1 MKLEMKKVS
10 IVLIPPALFII
21 SVALLI
27 AFLLGCEKKDP
38 PRAEEDPTITT
49 YKVASKLVRSYV
61 EATGTIQADTIGGA
75 KILSPLPG
83 AVETIFVKNGDTV
96 NKGKPLLAIRSTDV
110 SDTYSAYLSSSSQ
123 LRQTERTYRL
133 NKELLTVG
141 AITKNDFLNSESAYE
156 QAKALSEGLKR
167 KLATYGASSSASIN
181 ASSISS
187 SPKDFQDRLVIK
199 APVDGR
205 VADIQAHIGDRFDTS
220 TPFMTIANPDR
231 IMVVANIYDTDI
243 PRIKKDKEVSFS
255 TDVFPSKTFTGVISN
270 ISDVEDVD
278 TKTIKTYIK
287 ITGDKSVL
295 KQNMFLKIKI
305 LDGEITVPEI
315 PKTAMIY
322 KDGKFYVNVKQNP
335 KQNLKQG
342 NVFALKEIKP
352 VRDVSEKI
360 MAVEGLNEGDEIA
373 YSAIDMEKP

>member
-1 MKLEMKKVS
+1 MNKIS
-10 IVLIPPALFII
+10 IVLIPP
-21 SVALLI
+21 VLLI
-27 AFLLGCEKKDP
+27 ILAAFIPGCEKKVP
-38 PRAEEDPTITT
+38 PKVEEAPRITT

-83 AVETIFVKNGDTV
+83 SVETIFVKNGDTV
-96 NKGKPLLAIRSTDV
+96 SKGKPLLAIRSTDV

-123 LRQTERTYRL
+123 LRQTERAYRL
-133 NKELLTVG
+133 NKELLSVG
-141 AITKNDFLNSESAYE
+141 AITKNDFLNSESTYE

-167 KLATYGASSSASIN
+167 KLAAYGASSSAS
-181 ASSISS
+181 SL
-187 SPKDFQDRLVIK
+187 KDFQDRLVIK

-205 VADIQAHIGDRFDTS
+205 VADILAHIGDRFDTS
-220 TPFMTIANPDR
+220 TPLMTIANPDR

-255 TDVFPSKTFTGVISN
+255 TDVFPSKTFMGVISN

-287 ITGDKSVL
+287 ITGEKGVF

-322 KDGKFYVNVKQNP
+322 KDGKFYVN
-335 KQNLKQG
+335 LKRG
-342 NVFALKEIKP
+342 NAFALKEIKP

-360 MAVEGLNEGDEIA
+360 MAVEGLNEGDEVA
-373 YSAIDMEKP
+373 YSAIDLEKP